1 MSNIEE
7 VALEEVVFEEE
18 GCRMSGVVTE
28 GRVRFGRMCSLGVGI
43 RVFHG
48 WRLRWLIL
56 LLVVLQKERRWRR
69 YEFGGLAIG
78 VGRLRG
84 LMSWK
89 SLENVKM
96 MIVVRIGAAMKFAR
110 LSHGNCDTLLKSQY
124 I

>member
-1 MSNIEE
+1 
-7 VALEEVVFEEE
+7 
-18 GCRMSGVVTE
+18 MSGVVTE

-89 SLENVKM
+89 SLECENDDRGEDRRGDEICETISWKL
-96 MIVVRIGAAMKFAR
+96 RHTA
-110 LSHGNCDTLLKSQY
+110 
-124 I
+124 